1 MRKKLKREQFDEA
14 VRMMAER
21 CIAVQLRLLTRAIS
35 KIYNSA
41 LRDFD
46 VTVSQMNIL
55 VAVSYMRQAKQQDV
69 CDALLLDRSSLSRD
83 IERLLA
89 RDWLSAR
96 PGDDARTSLL
106 ALTAKGRRLL
116 EEIIPAWET
125 AQREASELIGPEHQD
140 AMIQSTKAI
149 RRNRQTVNGEWGKSG
164 ENR

>member
-83 IERLLA
+83 IERL
-89 RDWLSAR
+89 
-96 PGDDARTSLL
+96 